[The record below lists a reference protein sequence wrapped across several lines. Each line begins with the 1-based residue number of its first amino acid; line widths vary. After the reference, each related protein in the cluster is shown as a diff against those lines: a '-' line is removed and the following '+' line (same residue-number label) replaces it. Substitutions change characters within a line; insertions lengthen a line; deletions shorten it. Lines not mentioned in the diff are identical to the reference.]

1 MSSILEIVY
10 CLQKPSSNST
20 KLDFVAMADSY
31 GDLNGKQFCI
41 ENTRTSG
48 KPQTGTLI
56 LTIFVKTKIMSPS
69 YMRYTWNAICVNHS
83 GFKRSSATT
92 AWNGSGGGE
101 PLTRADCCRK
111 ENVTKYFFEFQDDSW
126 ICKQVSNL

>member
-31 GDLNGKQFCI
+31 GDLNGKQLKFCI

-48 KPQTGTLI
+48 KTQTGTLI
-56 LTIFVKTKIMSPS
+56 LTIFVIKGDPWSNS
-69 YMRYTWNAICVNHS
+69 WNN
-83 GFKRSSATT
+83 
-92 AWNGSGGGE
+92 
-101 PLTRADCCRK
+101 
-111 ENVTKYFFEFQDDSW
+111 
-126 ICKQVSNL
+126 